1 MSLKKR
7 IKMLNT
13 IESKAVVE
21 NRKNPNNTEIK
32 IISFPLGWWIELK
45 AECEQK

>member
-13 IESKAVVE
+13 IESKALVE
-21 NRKNPNNTEIK
+21 VRKNERSEIK
-32 IISFPLGWWIELK
+32 VISFPFDWWIELK